1 MISPRYPDDRISVPF
16 FFNPALDKRLPLI
29 ELPAELAA
37 EARGVTQDP
46 ANPIH
51 ALYGE
56 NALKSRLRAHPD
68 VAEIHH
74 ADLRRGAGR
83 GIRLTRAFRPRV
95 APLNDRARP
104 PVVERAKPGRSARRT
119 TKAAPHLGRPSKKCD
134 CTLGRA

>member
-1 MISPRYPDDRISVPF
+1 VPGAFVVNIGELLEYATQGYLIATKHRVISPAFPDDRISVPF

-37 EARGVTQDP
+37 QARGVTQDP

-74 ADLRRGAGR
+74 ADLVAA
-83 GIRLTRAFRPRV
+83 RATPT
-95 APLNDRARP
+95 P
-104 PVVERAKPGRSARRT
+104 
-119 TKAAPHLGRPSKKCD
+119 
-134 CTLGRA
+134 